1 MQALIETLSTALLQR
16 HWTLVT
22 AESCTGG
29 GIAWQLTEQAGS
41 SAWLEGGFITYSN
54 AMKQRLLGVSA
65 ELLEQQGAVS
75 RGCVDAMAHGALA
88 HSPAQLSVAVSGIA
102 GPGGGSLE
110 KPVGTVWIAWARSDG
125 VNRSRLFNFN
135 GDRQAVREQAVEQ
148 AITGLLAVIAS

>member
-1 MQALIETLSTALLQR
+1 MQALIEKLSTALLQR

-29 GIAWQLTEQAGS
+29 GVGWRLTEQAGS
-41 SAWLEGGFITYSN
+41 SAWFEGGFITYSN

-75 RGCVDAMAHGALA
+75 GGCVEAMAHGALA
-88 HSPAQLSVAVSGIA
+88 NSSAQLSVAVSGIA
-102 GPGGGSLE
+102 GPGGGCQE

-125 VNRSRLFNFN
+125 LSQSARFHFN
-135 GDRQAVREQAVEQ
+135 GNRQSVRDQAVEQ
-148 AITGLLAVIAS
+148 AIIGLLAVIER